1 MQCSEYHLPHI
12 NIFWVRIHFCLV
24 YLYSSLHLHFTSQS
38 YHLGGMGCSNGVVA
52 INMVQD
58 LLKVGS
64 MKRECSC
71 LISDRR
77 NNANQL
83 VRLSRRHCKDNKVS
97 LLTWGAFGRTWK
109 GLQDGKTIQQRS
121 EFFASLVP
129 NASTSSLAHALA
141 LFAHM
146 YLCLLSFAWL
156 PHCCSFPELGL

>member
-1 MQCSEYHLPHI
+1 MCVFIFI
-12 NIFWVRIHFCLV
+12 NVLCRCIHASSYMVSYICCTLV
-24 YLYSSLHLHFTSQS
+24 LLLQQS

-121 EFFASLVP
+121 EFFASLCRCGP
-129 NASTSSLAHALA
+129 
-141 LFAHM
+141 
-146 YLCLLSFAWL
+146 
-156 PHCCSFPELGL
+156 